1 MKEWAHKGKRGK
13 GHEYQNMAIGWGGDC
28 PEMEPEGG
36 GKPRSLYCEK
46 QLLSPGT
53 SSSWGSSSSLCA
65 PSLDLPN
72 RDALGH
78 PHAGLGARTPGFE
91 SSWTLGCAQS
101 RRDCLC
107 AAHSGPACTTRTSV
121 GKERPSIDTGRGLG
135 TGKVPP
141 CLGSLC
147 STEPSWLRL
156 KACGCLCLSP
166 CPHRPLY
173 RLFVQSLCSWK
184 AVN

>member
-1 MKEWAHKGKRGK
+1 MNLSVEGNVLIYNIDISVFRPTWLHNIIFKKFFMKEWAHKGKRGK

-36 GKPRSLYCEK
+36 GKPRSLHREK

-78 PHAGLGARTPGFE
+78 PHAGLGARTPEFE

-107 AAHSGPACTTRTSV
+107 AAHSGPACTTGPV
-121 GKERPSIDTGRGLG
+121 
-135 TGKVPP
+135 
-141 CLGSLC
+141 
-147 STEPSWLRL
+147 
-156 KACGCLCLSP
+156 
-166 CPHRPLY
+166 
-173 RLFVQSLCSWK
+173 
-184 AVN
+184 